1 MKDHKILNVNEVLC
15 HPLMCK
21 IHPSNEYK
29 TYTIVHAS
37 YIDIL
42 VKLCC
47 LFGGDC
53 NITDIVQVIICI
65 ENCMANNKHELNYI
79 SA

>member
-1 MKDHKILNVNEVLC
+1 MQN
-15 HPLMCK
+15 P
-21 IHPSNEYK
+21 PSNEYK
-29 TYTIVHAS
+29 TYIVVHAS
-37 YIDIL
+37 YIDIF

-65 ENCMANNKHELNYI
+65 ENCMANNKHELNYVPR
-79 SA
+79 SNFMYNKCLSFTWCLL